1 MYVVGAESAPARLTL
16 DLPNGWKSASGLE
29 LTKDPKTF
37 TASSVELLLDS
48 PIVVG
53 QFQQWDFVVN
63 GLKHQVV
70 YLPQPNAAAFDTV
83 AFIDGIKKLVIEALK
98 IGGKAPYKNYTFI
111 YQDGAVGALEHINSV
126 TIGARSQSL
135 AQGLAASLKPRPM
148 NISTRGT

>member
-1 MYVVGAESAPARLTL
+1 MHSLMYIVGAESAPARVTL

-29 LTKDPKTF
+29 PTKDPQTF
-37 TASSVELLLDS
+37 AASSVELLLDS

-83 AFIDGIKKLVIEALK
+83 AFVDGIKKLVIEASRSAERRLTK
-98 IGGKAPYKNYTFI
+98 ITRFFTRT
-111 YQDGAVGALEHINSV
+111 VRS
-126 TIGARSQSL
+126 ARS
-135 AQGLAASLKPRPM
+135 
-148 NISTRGT
+148 STLIP